1 MDADTW
7 HARKDRHEARVD
19 AWIRPHLDRRGR
31 GLSHPVEDFLFTYY
45 SYRPAALRRWHPGL
59 GVTLV
64 GCGVDAFRAVKGY
77 VVEGGQAFV
86 DPRQVSERR
95 CQVERIRDLL
105 RATQRRPPALRC
117 FGMHEWAMVY
127 EQRTNEVRHSDF
139 PLRLGVNGTAAVV
152 RSHRISCT
160 HYDAFRFF
168 TAAARPLN
176 AVQPRRE
183 TIENNEQPG
192 CLHVS
197 MDCYKWAY
205 KLAPL
210 TSAELIAD
218 CFELAREVRV
228 TDMRAA
234 PYDLTHLGIDPLLI
248 ETAAGKAEYV
258 ARQREFAGQA
268 GALRARLLNVC
279 DAVLAGETLR

>member
-1 MDADTW
+1 MDAGTW
-7 HARKDRHEARVD
+7 HARKSRHEERVD
-19 AWIRPHLDRRGR
+19 AWIGPHLDRRGR

-59 GVTLV
+59 GVTLS
-64 GCGVDAFRAVKGY
+64 GAGVEAFRAVKGY
-77 VVEGGQAFV
+77 VVEGSRAWV
-86 DPRQVSERR
+86 DPRQVAGRRSE
-95 CQVERIRDLL
+95 VAGIRDLL
-105 RATQRRPPALRC
+105 RATQSRPLALRC
-117 FGMHEWAMVY
+117 FGMHEWAMVH
-127 EQRTNEVRHSDF
+127 QQPADEVRHSAF
-139 PLRLGVNGTAAVV
+139 PLRLGVEGTAEVV
-152 RSHRISCT
+152 SSHRISCT

-183 TIENNEQPG
+183 TRVRNEQPG

-205 KLAPL
+205 KLAPF
-210 TSAELIAD
+210 TSAELVAD

-234 PYDLTHLGIDPLLI
+234 PYDLTELGVEPLLI

-258 ARQREFAGQA
+258 ALQREFAARA
-268 GALRARLLNVC
+268 GGLRNGLLSVC
-279 DAVLAGETLR
+279 DDALA